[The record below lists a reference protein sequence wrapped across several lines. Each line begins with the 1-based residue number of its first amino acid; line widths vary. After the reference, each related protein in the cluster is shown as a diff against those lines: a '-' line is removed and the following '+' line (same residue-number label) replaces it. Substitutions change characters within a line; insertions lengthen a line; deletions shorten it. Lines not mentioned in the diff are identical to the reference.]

1 MALLGSGQQVP
12 FMGLSDIL
20 HHTTKI
26 EKGLILEPRE
36 LNRLWRLFTV
46 FSIDPSD
53 V

>member
-36 LNRLWRLFTV
+36 LIDYGDFYGLF
-46 FSIDPSD
+46 D
-53 V
+53 